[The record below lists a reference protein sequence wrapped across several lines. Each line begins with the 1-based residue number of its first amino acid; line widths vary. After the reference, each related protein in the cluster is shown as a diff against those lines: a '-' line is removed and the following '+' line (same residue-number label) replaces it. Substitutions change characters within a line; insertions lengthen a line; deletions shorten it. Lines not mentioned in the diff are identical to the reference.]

1 MDRRSIGALI
11 NSISRLLHLV
21 SCQTSKT
28 AAINEFKCIVG
39 MLKPLKCII
48 DEAFGSPFPWDER
61 LVTAIEELDMAVNEA
76 RDFLEK
82 GPHRF
87 GKIYSVR
94 ARSLLFLFFFNLFKL
109 DWLFYFIKNW
119 SLLPIFFYLQFM
131 RSSQMASSIRNLSMR
146 ICQLYSDLLPAY
158 SFPSLLS
165 ATQVLGVT

>member
-1 MDRRSIGALI
+1 MVPKHFNEICSNYWRNKEEVKVVLSSYFSSFVVGKMDGRSIGALI

-48 DEAFGSPFPWDER
+48 DEAFGSPFPWDEL

-76 RDFLEK
+76 RDFLDK

-94 ARSLLFLFFFNLFKL
+94 AHSLLFLFFFNLFTL
-109 DWLFYFIKNW
+109 TLVILFH
-119 SLLPIFFYLQFM
+119 
-131 RSSQMASSIRNLSMR
+131 
-146 ICQLYSDLLPAY
+146 
-158 SFPSLLS
+158 
-165 ATQVLGVT
+165 